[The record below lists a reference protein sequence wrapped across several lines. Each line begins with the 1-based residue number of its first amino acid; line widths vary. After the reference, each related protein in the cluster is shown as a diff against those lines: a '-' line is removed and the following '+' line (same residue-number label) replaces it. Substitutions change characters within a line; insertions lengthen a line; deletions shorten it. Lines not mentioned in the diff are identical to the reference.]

1 VKKKVYETLQD
12 ALNAFYLNTGFNPWT
27 CGICVKSLDG
37 KRWPRPS
44 KACMKALGYPI
55 KKEKTGR

>member
-1 VKKKVYETLQD
+1 
-12 ALNAFYLNTGFNPWT
+12 
-27 CGICVKSLDG
+27 VKSLDG